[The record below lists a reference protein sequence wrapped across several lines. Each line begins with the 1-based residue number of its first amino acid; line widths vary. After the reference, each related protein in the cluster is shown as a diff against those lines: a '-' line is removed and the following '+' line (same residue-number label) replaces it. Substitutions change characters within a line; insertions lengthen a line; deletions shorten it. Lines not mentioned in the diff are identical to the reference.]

1 MKLKIFFII
10 FINLLSNSNVVLID
24 ILYTPIGKNGSKVF
38 DSNDG
43 IILFLDLSNFQIN
56 DDIFY
61 YFEFNETDALDDNE
75 ESLIT
80 FYESYIYE
88 INQEEEFIISKY
100 IDSSYIKTYQ
110 TISSKTKFY
119 FSSSKKNESNYLL
132 IGLSS
137 ELTIQNQF
145 KFKNTKKDESIEN
158 TELTILWNILFFVII
173 LLSII
178 LAMILRAYK
187 KKKEN
192 ETDNT
197 QNEYNQEGQ
206 NEHQNESSQKG
217 DKVQQNEF
225 SHEGQNVQQNEYGNE
240 KYIQQTQ
247 YRKEDLISQQNEYIQ
262 DGQNVQ
268 QTERINPV
276 QIYSQEN
283 FNEMNI

>member
-1 MKLKIFFII
+1 MI
-10 FINLLSNSNVVLID
+10 
-24 ILYTPIGKNGSKVF
+24 YTPIEQYEAKVF

-61 YFEFNETDALDDNE
+61 YFEFNENDALDDNE

-80 FYESYIYE
+80 FYESHIYE
-88 INQEEEFIISKY
+88 INQEENIISKY

-110 TISSKTKFY
+110 KKSTRLSRTRFF
-119 FSSSKKNESNYLL
+119 FSSSKENETNYLL

-145 KFKNTKKDESIEN
+145 KFKTTKKDESTSDN
-158 TELTILWNILFFVII
+158 TELTILWDILFFVII

-283 FNEMNI
+283 FDEMNI